1 MELPSGIA
9 RGKGSVVICERE
21 SDLYQLGAF
30 DIVPG
35 VLVIEFFWGVVVGE
49 GGAGDQAAWEFGVLS
64 VWVCVRMRRR
74 GNIWPFVTGFAVLRR
89 SCATRRRRWGLF
101 VLAVRGRCFLG
112 LPPPHLMSLRC
123 SACEFY
129 STSTLLCL

>member
-49 GGAGDQAAWEFGVLS
+49 GGAGDQAAWEFGVL
-64 VWVCVRMRRR
+64 VCGCVYECDD
-74 GNIWPFVTGFAVLRR
+74 GVIFG
-89 SCATRRRRWGLF
+89 
-101 VLAVRGRCFLG
+101 
-112 LPPPHLMSLRC
+112 HL
-123 SACEFY
+123 
-129 STSTLLCL
+129 